1 MRLMSSRAP
10 QRGASLIE
18 VLVAILIVSMGVIA
32 MGGLLASSSRLG
44 KASESR
50 AIAGLLAADLADRV
64 KANACGL
71 TGQWIDPAN
80 ASVHCA
86 GIAAN
91 PGFYDLKSAFVV
103 GGAAPSD
110 AAACAVA
117 NDCTVAE
124 LAAIDVAQ
132 WRQALFYGLPNG
144 AGYVAYDAAAKA
156 AGGAGAVDVWIAW
169 LDPTALSE
177 GGYQDIDDM
186 NLKTC
191 PPDFR
196 GLSPQPRC
204 MYFRVS
210 L

>member
-86 GIAAN
+86 GIARAALATRIEDDCGALL
-91 PGFYDLKSAFVV
+91 PGD
-103 GGAAPSD
+103 
-110 AAACAVA
+110 
-117 NDCTVAE
+117 
-124 LAAIDVAQ
+124 
-132 WRQALFYGLPNG
+132 R
-144 AGYVAYDAAAKA
+144 
-156 AGGAGAVDVWIAW
+156 AGGRHVEHFLPCA
-169 LDPTALSE
+169 
-177 GGYQDIDDM
+177 
-186 NLKTC
+186 
-191 PPDFR
+191 
-196 GLSPQPRC
+196 
-204 MYFRVS
+204 
-210 L
+210 